1 LPFFYYHLISMEQI
15 KIFEITNKL
24 GVHARAAAKLVQV
37 ATKFKS
43 KIYFEKDGWEVNGKS
58 LLGILTLECPKG
70 SRLIVRAQGMDAP
83 EAIAALGELIESK
96 FDEE

>member
-1 LPFFYYHLISMEQI
+1 MEQI

-83 EAIAALGELIESK
+83 EAIAALGELIENK

>member
-1 LPFFYYHLISMEQI
+1 MEQI
-15 KIFEITNKL
+15 KVFEIKNKL

-58 LLGILTLECPKG
+58 LLGILTLECPIG

>member
-1 LPFFYYHLISMEQI
+1 MEQI

-43 KIYFEKDGWEVNGKS
+43 KIYLEKDGWEVNGKS
-58 LLGILTLECPKG
+58 LLGILTLGCPQG
-70 SRLIVRAQGMDAP
+70 SRLIIRAEGMDAP

>member
-1 LPFFYYHLISMEQI
+1 MEQI
-15 KIFEITNKL
+15 KVFEIKNKL
-24 GVHARAAAKLVQV
+24 GLHARAAAKLVQV

-43 KIYFEKDGWEVNGKS
+43 KIYLEKDGWEVNGKS
-58 LLGILTLECPKG
+58 LLGILTLGCPQG
-70 SRLIVRAQGMDAP
+70 GRLIIRAEGMDAP

>member
-1 LPFFYYHLISMEQI
+1 MEQI

-37 ATKFKS
+37 ATQFKS

>member
-1 LPFFYYHLISMEQI
+1 MEQI

-70 SRLIVRAQGMDAP
+70 SRLIVRAQGVDAP
-83 EAIAALGELIESK
+83 EAIAALGELIENK

>member
-1 LPFFYYHLISMEQI
+1 MSYFCYYLFSMEQI

>member
-1 LPFFYYHLISMEQI
+1 MEQI

-70 SRLIVRAQGMDAP
+70 SRVIVRAQGMDAP